1 SGGTVPNAVDA
12 EATFNISHTGNSGSM
27 TLGGT
32 SYTIGTL
39 NLLGPQTNGGYS
51 FANGTLILES
61 SSGSAAINLDPNS
74 NNFQP
79 HFTSTATL
87 QLNSST

>member
-1 SGGTVPNAVDA
+1 RGLLLVSVSALALSAVAARAQTWTSPGGADWGDASSWSGGTVPNAVDA

-39 NLLGPQTNGGYS
+39 NLLGPQTNG
-51 FANGTLILES
+51 
-61 SSGSAAINLDPNS
+61 
-74 NNFQP
+74 
-79 HFTSTATL
+79 
-87 QLNSST
+87 